1 MSGHYKAHTQ
11 RIPKDSLTALTQVHE
26 ARGHEEYFAAPDET
40 GCAQCHGTD
49 LKVDET
55 GHPTPDTYPTAGI
68 GNVYPNGEVGNC
80 TVCHTRHR
88 FEKSEARK
96 IEACGG
102 CHIGPDHPDVEIFE
116 NSKHGH
122 IYATESEEW
131 DFESPLNEWEPG
143 DYRAPS
149 CATCHMAGI
158 GDLESTHNV
167 TQRLH
172 WNLWA
177 KASKVRNE
185 DDINSLWY
193 GDGVAGREEMKQVCG
208 ECHTTSHTEGYFAS
222 GDKAVKLYN
231 EAYWEPVEA
240 MRLELAEAGLLKE
253 NPWTDGFLI
262 QHYHIWHHDGRRARQ
277 GSMMGAPDWAHW
289 HGFFMLQQK
298 MYLAT
303 EIYETRME
311 TGEIETSAPWS
322 LAP

>member
-1 MSGHYKAHTQ
+1 
-11 RIPKDSLTALTQVHE
+11 
-26 ARGHEEYFAAPDET
+26 
-40 GCAQCHGTD
+40 
-49 LKVDET
+49 
-55 GHPTPDTYPTAGI
+55 
-68 GNVYPNGEVGNC
+68 
-80 TVCHTRHR
+80 
-88 FEKSEARK
+88 
-96 IEACGG
+96 
-102 CHIGPDHPDVEIFE
+102 
-116 NSKHGH
+116 
-122 IYATESEEW
+122 
-131 DFESPLNEWEPG
+131 
-143 DYRAPS
+143 
-149 CATCHMAGI
+149 MAGI